1 VLRYSKKGI
10 QWGAGVRPVPDRL
23 EWFKLLLNEPEY
35 SNNDEL
41 LRRLELNGLNGYSE
55 SSPTHLAQL
64 RTTIKAIPA
73 DKKPA
78 DLAADYLRE
87 LYEYAKLKL
96 GQSYPTLK
104 EDLGRAGGVTIKCC
118 LTVPAVSNH
127 IHMQK

>member
-1 VLRYSKKGI
+1 MLRYSKKGI
-10 QWGAGVRPVPDRL
+10 QWGAGARPAPNRL

-35 SNNDEL
+35 SSNDEL
-41 LRRLELNGLNGYSE
+41 LHRLERDGLSGYSE
-55 SSPTHLAQL
+55 TSSTHLAQP

-87 LYEYAKLKL
+87 LYEYTKLKL

-118 LTVPAVSNH
+118 LTVPAVSNYM
-127 IHMQK
+127 HMQK